1 MNVEH
6 IKCFFLLA
14 ETLNYTKAAEILHKS
29 QSVLSRQISALEE
42 ELGFSL
48 FVRSSKSVKLTPA
61 GAHMLQGL
69 KKLQM
74 SYRSLVDE
82 SQRLQRGL
90 YGQLRFSIPLGEISG
105 QFVGL
110 FHHFDLSNPGI
121 ETTFALYDINTL
133 CQHLNAPGGD
143 SCDFTI
149 TVMTQPWFSHICR
162 YIPNLNYIKLG
173 IRSDCVYLP
182 ASHPLAQA
190 DAQMLTLKDFRDETF
205 FVLKDFEVDVDDGPT
220 VKAFA
225 KHGFKP
231 HLKSADSISE
241 LIINVEQNKGVCIGS
256 NRLLLRDNPHFV
268 KKYLPE
274 LGQHTEVLLWSEDN
288 TNPCIRPFIVSA
300 KQYLASRP
308 ELLERDPFVP

>member
-1 MNVEH
+1 M
-6 IKCFFLLA
+6 
-14 ETLNYTKAAEILHKS
+14 
-29 QSVLSRQISALEE
+29 
-42 ELGFSL
+42 
-48 FVRSSKSVKLTPA
+48 
-61 GAHMLQGL
+61 
-69 KKLQM
+69 
-74 SYRSLVDE
+74 
-82 SQRLQRGL
+82 
-90 YGQLRFSIPLGEISG
+90 
-105 QFVGL
+105 
-110 FHHFDLSNPGI
+110 
-121 ETTFALYDINTL
+121 
-133 CQHLNAPGGD
+133 NAPGGD

-190 DAQMLTLKDFRDETF
+190 DAQALTLKDFRDETF

-220 VKAFA
+220 VKTFA

-288 TNPCIRPFIVSA
+288 TNPCIRRSLCPPNSIWPPALNFWSGIPSF
-300 KQYLASRP
+300 P
-308 ELLERDPFVP
+308 EVLILRTSHIEQQPPTAHAVGGCTVIMQ